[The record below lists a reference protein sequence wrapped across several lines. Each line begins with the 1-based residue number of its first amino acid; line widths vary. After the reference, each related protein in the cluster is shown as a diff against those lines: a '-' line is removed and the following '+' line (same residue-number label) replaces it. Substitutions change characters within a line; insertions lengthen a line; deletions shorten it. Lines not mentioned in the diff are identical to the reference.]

1 MGLRF
6 EQSFVVHAPRQKVW
20 EYLTDPYRVVTAL
33 PGAAVT
39 EKVDDATY
47 NGTITVKVGPVS
59 ARYRGTARF
68 EKLDPAAGVAEV
80 AATGQDASGRGGA
93 DMKMSSRVTERTPG
107 ETEVNVV
114 SEVNV
119 TGVLAQFGRG
129 MIQDVSDAMFAKFA
143 AAMRAQLESAA
154 TPTAPAAATTP
165 PAAADAVA
173 APAAAPAEAPTAVRP
188 PDPVQ
193 FAAPVA
199 PIPAAASPSAAPPA
213 AAAEVLDLGA
223 LGAAAA
229 GKAAGRM
236 LRRPLFWVG
245 VVALIVL
252 IWLLMR

>member
-1 MGLRF
+1 MALRF

-39 EKVDDATY
+39 EKVDDTTY

-93 DMKMSSRVTERTPG
+93 DMKMSSRVTERAPG

-129 MIQDVSDAMFAKFA
+129 MIQDVSDQMFERFTSSVRQA
-143 AAMRAQLESAA
+143 LETGEPEPAE
-154 TPTAPAAATTP
+154 PAAAG
-165 PAAADAVA
+165 AS
-173 APAAAPAEAPTAVRP
+173 APASP
-188 PDPVQ
+188 P
-193 FAAPVA
+193 
-199 PIPAAASPSAAPPA
+199 AAPPA
-213 AAAEVLDLGA
+213 APAPEAAPPIEVLSFGGKIAGRA
-223 LGAAAA
+223 LGRAA
-229 GKAAGRM
+229 RE
-236 LRRPLFWVG
+236 PFVW
-245 VVALIVL
+245 IVL
-252 IWLLMR
+252 VVVLALLWFLLR

>member
-129 MIQDVSDAMFAKFA
+129 MIQDVSDQMFERFTTSVRQA
-143 AAMRAQLESAA
+143 LETAEA
-154 TPTAPAAATTP
+154 EAPAAAGASA
-165 PAAADAVA
+165 PASAVA
-173 APAAAPAEAPTAVRP
+173 APPAVPAPE
-188 PDPVQ
+188 
-193 FAAPVA
+193 
-199 PIPAAASPSAAPPA
+199 AAPPI
-213 AAAEVLDLGA
+213 EVLSFGGKIAGRA
-223 LGAAAA
+223 LGRAA
-229 GKAAGRM
+229 RE
-236 LRRPLFWVG
+236 PFVWI
-245 VVALIVL
+245 VVVVVLALV
-252 IWLLMR
+252 WFLMR